1 MRPYKASRLTW
12 IDSAGHELTTG
23 AVRRLDDESDA
34 TGGMTVARLTSAL
47 STAPTEV
54 GAPDDPIGWETA

>member
-1 MRPYKASRLTW
+1 MRPFKASRPTW
-12 IDSAGHELTTG
+12 IDSAGRVLTTG
-23 AVRRLDDESDA
+23 EVRRLDDEPVA
-34 TGGMTVARLTSAL
+34 TGGMTVARLASAL